1 MSVPAAFTGVIL
13 IWSTTP
19 LAIQWSSEGGGF
31 LFAVTA
37 RMVLGL
43 IFCWLAIRLS
53 ASCVPWHARARG
65 AYLAAGAGI
74 YAAMLLVYWGAQ
86 YVPSGWIA
94 VLFGLSP
101 LVTGLFAALWLGERS
116 LTPRKLAGVLLA
128 LLGLVAIFAEGSGLG
143 SETALGVAAVLL
155 STVLHSASAVWVRRL
170 SHGLSAI
177 AVTGGGLA
185 LAVPAFLLTW
195 LLVGA
200 DWPHTLSS
208 RAGYAILYLSLFGS
222 VLGFLWYF
230 YLLRKVE
237 AVKVSLLTLVTPVTA
252 LLLGH
257 WLNEEAISAAVWWG
271 TGLILL
277 GLVLHQWDGRRGEP
291 VPGG

>member
-1 MSVPAAFTGVIL
+1 MRKIVLLIPVLLGVGSMVSQCKPGRTRTG
-13 IWSTTP
+13 TGKP
-19 LAIQWSSEGGGF
+19 GG
-31 LFAVTA
+31 
-37 RMVLGL
+37 
-43 IFCWLAIRLS
+43 
-53 ASCVPWHARARG
+53 
-65 AYLAAGAGI
+65 
-74 YAAMLLVYWGAQ
+74 
-86 YVPSGWIA
+86 YVPKGFPA
-94 VLFGLSP
+94 PRATGKKLGFGVEWPEWRRRVEPPKP
-101 LVTGLFAALWLGERS
+101 LKVIHK
-116 LTPRKLAGVLLA
+116 TPTRLA
-128 LLGLVAIFAEGSGLG
+128 E
-143 SETALGVAAVLL
+143 
-155 STVLHSASAVWVRRL
+155 
-170 SHGLSAI
+170 GLSAI
-177 AVTGGGLA
+177 AVTGEGLA
-185 LAVPAFLLTW
+185 VAVPAFLLTW

-257 WLNEEAISAAVWWG
+257 WLNDEAISAAVWWG

-277 GLVLHQWDGRRGEP
+277 GLALHQWDGRRGEP

>member
-43 IFCWLAIRLS
+43 VFCWLAIRLS
-53 ASCVPWHARARG
+53 ATRIPWHTRARS

-101 LVTGLFAALWLGERS
+101 LVTGLFAALWLRERS
-116 LTPRKLAGVLLA
+116 LTPRQLAGVLL
-128 LLGLVAIFAEGSGLG
+128 GLVGLVTIFAEGTDLG
-143 SETALGVAAVLL
+143 PDTTLGVAAVLI
-155 STVLHSASAVWVRRL
+155 STLLHSASAVWVRRL
-170 SHGLSAI
+170 SAGLSAI

-185 LAVPAFLLTW
+185 VAVPAFLLTW
-195 LLVGA
+195 LVVGA
-200 DWPHTLSS
+200 DWPQALSS
-208 RAGYAILYLSLFGS
+208 RAAYAILYLALFGS

-230 YLLRKVE
+230 YLLREVE

-257 WLNEEAISAAVWWG
+257 WLNGEVISAPVWWG

-277 GLVLHQWDGRRGEP
+277 GIALHQWGGRRPRPAPGE
-291 VPGG
+291 